1 MNYQMGF
8 EYSEI
13 LKGAK
18 QILAALGDVD
28 AAMSSFG
35 KIDDWSEI
43 TKESIKAQKEAIK
56 QLEKE
61 YEALGEVI
69 SSMPE
74 GEKKTAAQ
82 REYKSIGDELAEE
95 KQNLLDMED
104 VLKANELSH
113 SRLQTQL
120 RAVTGEMEK
129 LAAAGMQDT
138 DEYRKLAEQAN
149 QLQVSIKGVNNQL
162 KPQNMALQA
171 MAGGITTVTGAM
183 SAAAGVITLFG
194 DKNERLNEIMMKMQ
208 SLMAITVGLQQVSTN
223 LSKESNVMLG
233 IEALQRAAAAKAA
246 MLQAKGTIAA
256 TVAQKAFNVV
266 AKANPYVLLASAII
280 TVVGALVA
288 FTRGTKEA
296 KKQEEELQK
305 QTQESAEAQQ
315 KFNDAIASTASDMIT
330 SYRKLSIEWKR
341 LSTEQEKSKWI
352 KDNKKAFDELGF
364 SVNGITDA
372 ENLLVNQSDAVVE
385 AFTLRAKAAA
395 YASLAAEKYK
405 ENIQATIAR
414 DAMEKKVIDE
424 YKRKNPNVQEVG
436 ITYSP
441 EGIKNLKDN
450 FGVNGWL
457 LAIAQKRVE
466 ETSEIGEEMIKK
478 QLELSEEA
486 DRILREA
493 GLKSLKT
500 TKENNNNLLE
510 EQKRYL
516 EELSKAEQRAEDLA
530 LANLDDTAAN
540 KEKKIR
546 TDYGRQIADAEARAL
561 SASTPQLAE
570 AYRKQAEELNNA
582 MEIAVKAVYDEEAK
596 KQKEAFDEMLD
607 YYEEYTHSKK
617 KIDEQYQQDLNAA
630 TLAYLTASTNEEKK
644 IYADLIKDIGN
655 GRAKNQFD
663 LDMAKVDTTA
673 YATVEEKMDA
683 INKAYAT
690 YIDNLVKAGASVEEI
705 NAAMREQNELT
716 GKTATLSAQLKD
728 LEATKLSA
736 AESGDT
742 DEVKRINEEIRK
754 LKKQL
759 DDIEKTSDKKTLG
772 TMFKEWAQE
781 LKASDLINAGGQ
793 LGDVIA
799 NIGDAAESKAVAGFG
814 QALSFAGDIGAKIA
828 SGDYLGAALSIIT
841 EIGNAIAED
850 IAKVKAFEKANEQAA
865 QTANQINIDNLL
877 GGEDGIFGENT
888 VRQLAN
894 YLEALDKARKAIS
907 DIGVNSSKSFKVL
920 DRSAF
925 ANFFGGSDKFS
936 TLGEFARKNGMELYD
951 AYGNINAQVLDLF
964 KNTYED
970 LTEADKQW
978 IDNAIAYTD
987 QYAEAMEGLASY
999 LETIFGNTVD
1009 TIVDQ
1014 LFEGAVDMKAIV
1026 ADVGEAMAKDLMK
1039 SAIMSSY
1046 FGDLKEQMTD
1056 ILKAEGGMT
1065 DRAAAEIYGLYSE
1078 AMAKFENDLPNWQA
1092 LAEQYKDAFDFGE
1105 ASSIGA
1111 GTALSSASQES
1122 IDLLN
1127 GQLNA
1132 MRTVQGRIDGTIN
1145 NILLEM
1151 RGFRGDVN
1159 ANHGE
1164 TLQQLQQI
1172 NTNTSERGL
1181 GRALGAYFG

>member
-1 MNYQMGF
+1 
-8 EYSEI
+8 
-13 LKGAK
+13 
-18 QILAALGDVD
+18 
-28 AAMSSFG
+28 
-35 KIDDWSEI
+35 
-43 TKESIKAQKEAIK
+43 
-56 QLEKE
+56 
-61 YEALGEVI
+61 
-69 SSMPE
+69 
-74 GEKKTAAQ
+74 
-82 REYKSIGDELAEE
+82 
-95 KQNLLDMED
+95 
-104 VLKANELSH
+104 
-113 SRLQTQL
+113 
-120 RAVTGEMEK
+120 
-129 LAAAGMQDT
+129 
-138 DEYRKLAEQAN
+138 
-149 QLQVSIKGVNNQL
+149 
-162 KPQNMALQA
+162 

-305 QTQESAEAQQ
+305 QAQESAEAQQ
-315 KFNDAIASTASDMIT
+315 KFNDAVSSSAASMIS
-330 SYRKLSIEWKR
+330 SYQSLRAEWKN
-341 LSTEQEKSKWI
+341 LSSEQEKTKWI
-352 KDNKKAFDELGF
+352 ENNKNAFSELGL
-364 SVNGITDA
+364 SVNNVEDA
-372 ENLLVNQSDAVVE
+372 EKALVKNTQAIIES
-385 AFTLRAKAAA
+385 FTLRAKALA
-395 YASLAAEKYK
+395 YQKTAVDAYEKVIQREIQLEKQRKNAGDVVYSSSHNAKSGDEFLDNNGVWRYTEQGAQKWNDKFSK
-405 ENIQATIAR
+405 ENDKQWKELTNTAGEYINKQVELEQESADIIAKLGL
-414 DAMEKKVIDE
+414 DTVKTTDKANK
-424 YKRKNPNVQEVG
+424 
-436 ITYSP
+436 
-441 EGIKNLKDN
+441 
-450 FGVNGWL
+450 
-457 LAIAQKRVE
+457 
-466 ETSEIGEEMIKK
+466 
-478 QLELSEEA
+478 
-486 DRILREA
+486 DRID
-493 GLKSLKT
+493 SV
-500 TKENNNNLLE
+500 
-510 EQKRYL
+510 KRYL
-516 EELSKAEQRAEDLA
+516 EELKEARERAEDLS
-530 LANLDDTAAN
+530 LSNLDNTAAN

-546 TDYGRQIADAEARAL
+546 IDYGRQIADAEAKAL

-570 AYRKQAEELNNA
+570 AYRKQAEELNKA
-582 MEIAVKAVYDEEAK
+582 MEIAVKAVYDEDAK
-596 KQKEAFDEMLD
+596 KQKEAFDDMLD

-630 TLAYLTASTNEEKK
+630 TLAYLTSSTNEEKK
-644 IYADLIKDIGN
+644 IYADLIKDIGK
-655 GRAKNQFD
+655 GKAKNQFD

-673 YATVEEKMDA
+673 YSTVEEKMDA

-690 YIDNLVKAGASVEEI
+690 YIDNLVKAGASKEEQ
-705 NAAMREQNELT
+705 NAALQEQVELT
-716 GKTATLSAQLKD
+716 GKVATINAKIAD
-728 LEATKLSA
+728 FEGKKMVAVD
-736 AESGDT
+736 SGDT
-742 DEVKRINEEIRK
+742 DEVKRLNEEIRK

-759 DDIEKTSDKKTLG
+759 DDTEETSDKKTLG
-772 TMFKEWAQE
+772 TMFKEWAHE

-1078 AMAKFENDLPNWQA
+1078 AMARFENDLPNWQA
-1092 LAEQYKDAFDFGE
+1092 MAEQYKDAFDFGE

-1151 RGFRGDVN
+1151 RGFRGDMN

>member
-1 MNYQMGF
+1 MDITDGALSYELLFDITQGKKNIEEVTQLFMKMGYSAEVAGKMADDFAQSFNSIVKNAPTAESAISKLREKSADLRKEAMKLGDGFEKEKFLGLSKAFSDAADSIEQNKDGFESLKAAADNVGETMSNVGETVTEVGEAAAKTGKAVTVGAKAFKALSTVLKGLGIGLVITALTKLVQLLWQYASGALAAERASQQWSMAMKTLKSDIESMKQYADNMEDFYNATYKSREELRNFRLEQARLREQKAEDNYNAMLKSMEADEKNVSDDDFKKAGELLDKARAERQQVEHQNKLDEIQELKDQKEYDYNALQEQYNFQEAQIALMKDGYAKRAKEIKIGREKERAALQHMLDTADPNTMLDSQRRDIEEQIRLSKEAEAKEIGDLYREQNAEIKRAQEELNEFEYQMSQRRL
-8 EYSEI
+8 EQQIKNKQAEI
-13 LKGAK
+13 DLMEEGSIKELAQMRHDHEVRLAEIEREAKEEADAMKEANKQKWMNEQTSKGRSVTDADWYASATYKSLKGGLTEEQRR
-18 QILAALGDVD
+18 QIAEQQRQDTENENAL
-28 AAMSSFG
+28 
-35 KIDDWSEI
+35 
-43 TKESIKAQKEAIK
+43 AIK
-56 QLEKE
+56 QNKDFLRQ
-61 YEALGEVI
+61 
-69 SSMPE
+69 M
-74 GEKKTAAQ
+74 
-82 REYKSIGDELAEE
+82 
-95 KQNLLDMED
+95 LLDYD
-104 VLKANELSH
+104 N
-113 SRLQTQL
+113 
-120 RAVTGEMEK
+120 
-129 LAAAGMQDT
+129 
-138 DEYRKLAEQAN
+138 Y
-149 QLQVSIKGVNNQL
+149 
-162 KPQNMALQA
+162 
-171 MAGGITTVTGAM
+171 
-183 SAAAGVITLFG
+183 
-194 DKNERLNEIMMKMQ
+194 
-208 SLMAITVGLQQVSTN
+208 
-223 LSKESNVMLG
+223 
-233 IEALQRAAAAKAA
+233 
-246 MLQAKGTIAA
+246 
-256 TVAQKAFNVV
+256 
-266 AKANPYVLLASAII
+266 
-280 TVVGALVA
+280 
-288 FTRGTKEA
+288 
-296 KKQEEELQK
+296 
-305 QTQESAEAQQ
+305 
-315 KFNDAIASTASDMIT
+315 
-330 SYRKLSIEWKR
+330 
-341 LSTEQEKSKWI
+341 TEQ
-352 KDNKKAFDELGF
+352 KKA
-364 SVNGITDA
+364 
-372 ENLLVNQSDAVVE
+372 
-385 AFTLRAKAAA
+385 
-395 YASLAAEKYK
+395 
-405 ENIQATIAR
+405 
-414 DAMEKKVIDE
+414 
-424 YKRKNPNVQEVG
+424 
-436 ITYSP
+436 
-441 EGIKNLKDN
+441 
-450 FGVNGWL
+450 
-457 LAIAQKRVE
+457 
-466 ETSEIGEEMIKK
+466 
-478 QLELSEEA
+478 
-486 DRILREA
+486 
-493 GLKSLKT
+493 
-500 TKENNNNLLE
+500 
-510 EQKRYL
+510 
-516 EELSKAEQRAEDLA
+516 
-530 LANLDDTAAN
+530 
-540 KEKKIR
+540 
-546 TDYGRQIADAEARAL
+546 
-561 SASTPQLAE
+561 
-570 AYRKQAEELNNA
+570 
-582 MEIAVKAVYDEEAK
+582 
-596 KQKEAFDEMLD
+596 
-607 YYEEYTHSKK
+607 
-617 KIDEQYQQDLNAA
+617 IDEQYQQDLNVA
-630 TLAYLTASTNEEKK
+630 TLAYLTATEKEKK
-644 IYADLIKDIGN
+644 IYADLIKDIGK

-736 AESGDT
+736 AESGDV
-742 DEVKRINEEIRK
+742 DLVKRLNEEIRK

-759 DDIEKTSDKKTLG
+759 DDIEKTSNKKTLG
-772 TMFKEWAQE
+772 TMFKEWAHE

-841 EIGNAIAED
+841 DIGNAIAED

-936 TLGEFARKNGMELYD
+936 TLGEFARKNGMELLD

-1078 AMAKFENDLPNWQA
+1078 AMARFENDLPSWQA